1 MENSS
6 LLDDAALVTR
16 ILGGD
21 AQSFEEL
28 HRRHERRIYYYALR
42 RLRDPGNAEDVTQEV
57 FLQVFRSLASFEGRS
72 SLLTWMF
79 GIAHNQVCRFYRR
92 GDPGLE
98 HLDSPEIEKLESGE
112 TPADRRTEMVRVLR
126 NCSRVLR
133 EEVTD
138 GQQEVFHLRYVE
150 NLSTRSIAEE
160 LGRST
165 QAIKIS
171 LFRTRRTLEDRN
183 RDLAMVLSA

>member
-1 MENSS
+1 MESKD
-6 LLDDAALVTR
+6 LLDDDKLIGQ
-16 ILGGD
+16 ILEGD
-21 AQSFEEL
+21 SHSFDVL
-28 HRRHERRIYYYALR
+28 HQRYERRIYYYALR
-42 RLRDPGNAEDVTQEV
+42 RLGDPFHAEDITQEV
-57 FLQVFRSLASFEGRS
+57 FLQVYRSLASYEGRS

-92 GDPGLE
+92 GEPGLAS
-98 HLDSPEIEKLESGE
+98 LDSSEIELLESGD

-150 NLSTRSIAEE
+150 NLSTRSIAKE

-183 RDLAMVLSA
+183 RDLAMLLSA